1 MSPERTSAAPEAGAY
16 AYLRLAVSTRDLRGC
31 PRDRM
36 PALIDPGDPPGST
49 PGSAPAPLSAMRW
62 NVDLLDPVDAQALDL

>member
-1 MSPERTSAAPEAGAY
+1 
-16 AYLRLAVSTRDLRGC
+16 
-31 PRDRM
+31 M

-62 NVDLLDPVDAQALDL
+62 NGDLLDPVDAQALDL